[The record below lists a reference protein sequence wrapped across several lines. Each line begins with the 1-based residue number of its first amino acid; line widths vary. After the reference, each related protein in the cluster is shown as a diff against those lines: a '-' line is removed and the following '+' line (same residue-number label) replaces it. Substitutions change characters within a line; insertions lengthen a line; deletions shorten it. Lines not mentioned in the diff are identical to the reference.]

1 VESVKQT
8 LTASSTMEVEYI
20 ACYQASCQAM
30 WLQNFISGLVIMD
43 TIAKS
48 LKIFCDNSAAVSF
61 SRNTGSSS
69 QSEHIDI
76 CLLERK

>member
-1 VESVKQT
+1 VESVKQM
-8 LTASSTMEVEYI
+8 LTASSTMEVKYI

-30 WLQNFISGLVIMD
+30 WLRNFILGLVIMD
-43 TIAKS
+43 TIAKP

-69 QSEHIDI
+69 RSEHIDI
-76 CLLERK
+76 GLLKRK